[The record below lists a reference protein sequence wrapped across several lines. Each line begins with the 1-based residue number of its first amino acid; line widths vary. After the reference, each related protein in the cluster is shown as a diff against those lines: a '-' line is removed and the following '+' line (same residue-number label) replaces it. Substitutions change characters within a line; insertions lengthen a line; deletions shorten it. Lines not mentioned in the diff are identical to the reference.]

1 MTHVH
6 LCGWCAIPSRYLLSR
21 AKRPRPLRLVPGWAV
36 VPCQKISASAENGI
50 LEDFNT
56 SQIHS
61 QIHFITCH
69 GSSLISNY
77 VFTCGGTKDLL
88 EQLIVIVGLP
98 TSTACQPSA
107 DMATGCF
114 SLQRKTTWSNLHLE
128 VELSWMWIWSGCVAP
143 SVGFFPGQ
151 SACTGDCIYR
161 ASTFASCSNCR
172 TNGLTNKNKT
182 YKKKKELLSEQVSI
196 VLLTCCLPLDLTAD
210 SRNLKLNWHGPN
222 TGAPSADWPSG
233 QQLV

>member
-182 YKKKKELLSEQVSI
+182 YQKKELLSEQVSI